1 MPLESRETSV
11 LWPDER
17 MRRRGLIKQM
27 TKKERDW
34 VKRSGE
40 RHMLDFMQNVAGQT
54 KPFAQMSFRGLGG
67 RGGGVVWSPFKMC
80 AAR

>member
-27 TKKERDW
+27 TKKSRIGSREASHVRFYAQRCGTN
-34 VKRSGE
+34 KAIRT
-40 RHMLDFMQNVAGQT
+40 NVVPG
-54 KPFAQMSFRGLGG
+54 GLGG
-67 RGGGVVWSPFKMC
+67 RGGGGGGRLEPI
-80 AAR
+80 